1 MGQQPPSCL
10 RCQCC
15 CFPVGMVY
23 QKVNQNFE
31 PDWDGV
37 DLTPEEISNLQ
48 EHLDDLDDMD
58 FDDDMVD
65 DAVADL
71 ETLEKELQ
79 NEATDEEDSLPPFAS
94 EPSAASPPNL
104 DPAELTN
111 HIESSTKK
119 SKEDQV
125 ILKPPESEA
134 KLKRRKKASRREAK
148 EAKER
153 SRTNLLKKEVKL
165 VLTPDAPDK
174 YDIQSLLDDD
184 EDIGG
189 GWDADLMTPTDQ

>member
-1 MGQQPPSCL
+1 
-10 RCQCC
+10 
-15 CFPVGMVY
+15 MVY